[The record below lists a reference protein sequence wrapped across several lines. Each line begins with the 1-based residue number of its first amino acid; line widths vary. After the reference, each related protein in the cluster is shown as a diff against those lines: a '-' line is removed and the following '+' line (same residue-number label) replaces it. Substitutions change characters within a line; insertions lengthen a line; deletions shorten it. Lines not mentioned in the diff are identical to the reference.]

1 MYSTRFPYIIFFA
14 LFAVLPYPRGS
25 TFDWAWLLIV
35 LVIFLLSAWWLSLYL
50 ADKVQI
56 TPAFMAG
63 KTVMVLLA
71 LWLTW
76 VVFQMISFPIGL
88 LEVIAPLSADVYQ
101 QTDSDIT
108 WAPISIDVQATK
120 EQLFMGMAYLFT
132 FMLTL
137 LLIDTPKKLRQFAG
151 WLVGLA
157 VVQALLATILLFS
170 GQYIFYKA
178 DGGGSAQGTFANRN
192 QLAGFLQINL
202 AIGIGLLFA
211 SMRNERSRNWRERLQ
226 NIAGTMLSSKI
237 RLRIYLAIMVI
248 TLVLTHS
255 RMGNTAFF
263 ASMTITGVLALV
275 LMKHS
280 PRPLVILLASLII
293 IDIFIVSQWFGLDQ
307 LTKRFTEMQAEKITL
322 SIETNTSKRLDT
334 TMHAK
339 QLHKDAGWTGT
350 GAGTFFSIFSAYQ
363 GGNQKGYFEHAHN
376 DYMEFLTDTGWPGL
390 ILLGSVVILT
400 FIVALRAMRKRNHP
414 LMRGMAF
421 SSAMG
426 IISLM
431 IHSTTDFNFRIPSN
445 AMLFMVILAFAYI
458 ASAMPIERK

>member
-1 MYSTRFPYIIFFA
+1 
-14 LFAVLPYPRGS
+14 
-25 TFDWAWLLIV
+25 
-35 LVIFLLSAWWLSLYL
+35 
-50 ADKVQI
+50 
-56 TPAFMAG
+56 
-63 KTVMVLLA
+63 
-71 LWLTW
+71 
-76 VVFQMISFPIGL
+76 
-88 LEVIAPLSADVYQ
+88 
-101 QTDSDIT
+101 
-108 WAPISIDVQATK
+108 
-120 EQLFMGMAYLFT
+120 MAYLFT

-137 LLIDTPKKLRQFAG
+137 LLINTPRRLRQFAG

-157 VVQALLATILLFS
+157 VFQALLATFLLFS

-178 DGGGSAQGTFANRN
+178 SGGGSAQGSFANRS

-211 SMRNERSRNWRERLQ
+211 SMRSERSRNWREHLQ
-226 NIAGTMLSSKI
+226 NLAGTLLSSKI

-248 TLVLTHS
+248 ALVLTHS

-263 ASMTITGVLALV
+263 ASMTITGFLALA

-280 PRPLVILLASLII
+280 PRPLIILLASLII
-293 IDIFIVSQWFGLDQ
+293 IDIFIVSQWFGLEQ
-307 LTKRFTEMQAEKITL
+307 LTQRFSDMQAEKVTL
-322 SIETNTSKRLDT
+322 SIETNTLKRLDT

-339 QLHKDAGWTGT
+339 QLQDDARWTGT
-350 GAGTFFSIFSAYQ
+350 GAGTFFTIFSAYQ
-363 GGNQKGYFEHAHN
+363 GDNQKGYFQHAHN
-376 DYMEFLTDTGWPGL
+376 DYMEFLTDTGWVGL
-390 ILLGSVVILT
+390 SILGAVIIIT
-400 FIVALRAMRKRNHP
+400 FLIALRAMRQRNHP

-458 ASAMPIERK
+458 ASAMPVERK